1 MVWGGGG
8 APENDSPVRFSS
20 ISDKKNFA
28 FTLSEVLIT
37 LGIVSVIAAMTLP
50 SIIGNYKKKTYVTA
64 LQKFYTE
71 FSQALQNSQADAGC
85 GELECFGLSPNLTDS
100 EWTNNAQSWLK
111 KNFTVLRIIKIEQN
125 KQRIRFH
132 CLKGASCK
140 SLLDI
145 SAYTSTTAKDV
156 LVYTISG
163 FKFEILYDGVSR
175 FLIVLADINGDKGPN
190 IAGRDLFQF
199 FLTQD
204 GKLYPMNGIAYM
216 EYQGVTKRPS
226 HIYWV
231 DNPLYCGSLDKSK
244 NPDSIQGR
252 GCAARIIESG
262 WKMNY

>member
-1 MVWGGGG
+1 MG

-111 KNFTVLRIIKIEQN
+111 KNF
-125 KQRIRFH
+125 
-132 CLKGASCK
+132 
-140 SLLDI
+140 
-145 SAYTSTTAKDV
+145 
-156 LVYTISG
+156 
-163 FKFEILYDGVSR
+163 
-175 FLIVLADINGDKGPN
+175 
-190 IAGRDLFQF
+190 
-199 FLTQD
+199 
-204 GKLYPMNGIAYM
+204 
-216 EYQGVTKRPS
+216 
-226 HIYWV
+226 
-231 DNPLYCGSLDKSK
+231 
-244 NPDSIQGR
+244 
-252 GCAARIIESG
+252 
-262 WKMNY
+262 